1 MLISGKT
8 SLNDT
13 LDTENISL
21 FNVKGNFYKNSF
33 FPSTIID
40 WSKVDSN
47 LLNWECFGIFKNN
60 ILKFFRPKPSSFVY
74 FSNLKESTHITRL
87 RLELNHLHYSRQHW
101 YKSYP
106 LTLV

>member
-8 SLNDT
+8 SLHGT
-13 LDTENISL
+13 LDTENIFL
-21 FNVKGNFYKNSF
+21 FNVKRNFYKNSF
-33 FPSTIID
+33 FPSTIIE

-47 LLNWECFGIFKNN
+47 LLNWECFGIFKIN
-60 ILKFFRPKPSSFVY
+60 ILTFFRPKPSSFVY
-74 FSNLKESTHITRL
+74 FGNLKEITHITRL
-87 RLELNHLHYSRQHW
+87 RLELNHLRYSRQHW